1 MSTSAVT
8 SGNGKATV
16 EKVAVIGGNGRVG
29 RDLVQRLAARR
40 DLAIVSIGRKD
51 PSSAMAANVEF
62 ARSESLDDIGDAI
75 CDAHYVVNCAS
86 ITLNKPI
93 YTRHSDHLQ
102 RVIIV
107 SSTRSLTALSDPHA
121 QSIRE
126 AEAEFASSGLPGVVI
141 RPSMVYGGG
150 DKNVSRMAYYL
161 TKTPIV
167 PLPDDGR
174 ALIQPVHYQ
183 DVAASIEAAMF
194 HPQACGEPIV
204 VAGPQALTIRL
215 LVETVAEALGR
226 KVRILSVPS
235 QVIHIAAAATRA
247 IPGFPSVS
255 RFQVERM
262 LEDRSFDITA
272 MRSRLGIAPRPFAI
286 DEHDRSYW
294 REFIK

>member
-1 MSTSAVT
+1 M
-8 SGNGKATV
+8 V

-29 RDLVQRLAARR
+29 RDLVARLAARR
-40 DLAIVSIGRKD
+40 ELAIVSIGRKD
-51 PSSAMAANVEF
+51 PTSPTAGNIEF
-62 ARSESLDDIGDAI
+62 VKSESLDDLGAAIG
-75 CDAHYVVNCAS
+75 DAHYVVNCAS
-86 ITLNKPI
+86 MTLNGPI
-93 YTRHSDHLQ
+93 YTRHSDHLK

-126 AEAEFASSGLPGVVI
+126 AEAVFAKSGLPGVVI

-167 PLPDDGR
+167 PLPDGGR

-194 HPQACGEPIV
+194 RPHACGEPIV
-204 VAGPQALTIRL
+204 VAGPQAMTIRS

-226 KVRILSVPS
+226 RVRIVPMPS
-235 QVIHIAAAATRA
+235 QILHIAAAATRA
-247 IPGFPSVS
+247 IPGIPSVS

-262 LEDRSFDITA
+262 LEDRSFDITD
-272 MRSRLGIAPRPFAI
+272 MRSRLEIAPRPFTI
-286 DEHDRSYW
+286 DESDRTHW
-294 REFIK
+294 REFVKRTA